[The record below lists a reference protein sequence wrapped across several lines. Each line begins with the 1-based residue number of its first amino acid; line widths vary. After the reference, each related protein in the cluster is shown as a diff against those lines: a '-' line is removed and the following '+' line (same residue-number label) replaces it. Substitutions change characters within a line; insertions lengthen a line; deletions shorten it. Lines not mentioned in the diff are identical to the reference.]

1 VAGAHEIYHV
11 VWCCV
16 ISISYQCMSC
26 IVVIFRQN
34 IVGLANNSNE
44 VASDVSMIDRTDL
57 TAGAI
62 AVFDDIE
69 NMFHG
74 LTNEL
79 NELLTQPE

>member
-1 VAGAHEIYHV
+1 VELANSSINNKASEV
-11 VWCCV
+11 SV
-16 ISISYQCMSC
+16 IS
-26 IVVIFRQN
+26 
-34 IVGLANNSNE
+34 
-44 VASDVSMIDRTDL
+44 DVDL